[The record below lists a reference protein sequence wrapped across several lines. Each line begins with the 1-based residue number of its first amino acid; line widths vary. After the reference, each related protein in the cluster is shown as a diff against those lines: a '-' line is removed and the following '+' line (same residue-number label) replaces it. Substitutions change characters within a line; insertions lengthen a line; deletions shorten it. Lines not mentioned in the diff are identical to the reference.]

1 MASRKFDF
9 VKLKRSFYTT
19 TLKDG
24 TVLVVNM
31 PEKRVFERMQSIT
44 EVEEDE
50 DIKYNDLL
58 TLLAE
63 ILSNNKA
70 GKEITTEYLE
80 NEKYD
85 IEELVEYLKD
95 YGQFVN
101 SLKNNPN

>member
-1 MASRKFDF
+1 MASRKVDF
-9 VKLKRSFYTT
+9 GKLKRSFYTT

>member
-1 MASRKFDF
+1 MANRKFDF
-9 VKLKRSFYTT
+9 GKLKRSFYTT

-58 TLLAE
+58 TLMAE

-70 GKEITTEYLE
+70 GKEITAEYLA
-80 NEKYD
+80 NGKYD

>member
-1 MASRKFDF
+1 
-9 VKLKRSFYTT
+9 
-19 TLKDG
+19 
-24 TVLVVNM
+24 
-31 PEKRVFERMQSIT
+31 MQSIT

>member
-9 VKLKRSFYTT
+9 GKLKRRFYTT

>member
-9 VKLKRSFYTT
+9 GKLKRSFYTT

-50 DIKYNDLL
+50 DIKYNDRDGSGR
-58 TLLAE
+58 E
-63 ILSNNKA
+63 RKG
-70 GKEITTEYLE
+70 GKFSYETVRHKRGRSI
-80 NEKYD
+80 
-85 IEELVEYLKD
+85 
-95 YGQFVN
+95 
-101 SLKNNPN
+101 

>member
-1 MASRKFDF
+1 
-9 VKLKRSFYTT
+9 
-19 TLKDG
+19 
-24 TVLVVNM
+24 M

>member
-1 MASRKFDF
+1 MESRKFDF
-9 VKLKRSFYTT
+9 GKLKRSFYTN

>member
-1 MASRKFDF
+1 MASRKFGF
-9 VKLKRSFYTT
+9 GKLKRSFYTT

-85 IEELVEYLKD
+85 IEEIVEYLKD
-95 YGQFVN
+95 YWQFVN

>member
-9 VKLKRSFYTT
+9 RKLKRSFYTT

>member
-1 MASRKFDF
+1 
-9 VKLKRSFYTT
+9 
-19 TLKDG
+19 
-24 TVLVVNM
+24 M

-58 TLLAE
+58 SLLAE

-85 IEELVEYLKD
+85 IEEIVEYLKD

>member
-1 MASRKFDF
+1 
-9 VKLKRSFYTT
+9 
-19 TLKDG
+19 
-24 TVLVVNM
+24 
-31 PEKRVFERMQSIT
+31 MQSIT

-58 TLLAE
+58 SLLAE

-85 IEELVEYLKD
+85 IEEIVEYLKD

>member
-1 MASRKFDF
+1 MANRKFDF
-9 VKLKRSFYTT
+9 GKLKRSFYTT

-58 TLLAE
+58 TLMAE

-70 GKEITTEYLE
+70 GKEITAEYLA

>member
-1 MASRKFDF
+1 MASRKFYF
-9 VKLKRSFYTT
+9 GKLKRSFYTT

>member
-9 VKLKRSFYTT
+9 GKLKRSLYTT

>member
-9 VKLKRSFYTT
+9 GKLKRSSYTT

>member
-1 MASRKFDF
+1 
-9 VKLKRSFYTT
+9 
-19 TLKDG
+19 
-24 TVLVVNM
+24 M

-70 GKEITTEYLE
+70 GKEITAEYLE

>member
-9 VKLKRSFYTT
+9 GKLKRSFYTT

-24 TVLVVNM
+24 TVLMVNM

>member
-9 VKLKRSFYTT
+9 GKLKRSFYTT

-58 TLLAE
+58 NLLAE

-70 GKEITTEYLE
+70 GKEITADYLA

-85 IEELVEYLKD
+85 I
-95 YGQFVN
+95 GQFVN